1 MRRVK
6 DPIAFPC
13 YVIRHTTFLILV
25 PQHFRII
32 AVPMQNGECTVH
44 LLLSFV
50 RTVFGLHL
58 KDMNVPLL
66 LIKLLRNELRDS
78 NRFSGLWKSY
88 EKLIRREVHL
98 SVRVAGITLSKP
110 LLYDITHAYDLHPVV
125 KVMCYK

>member
-1 MRRVK
+1 
-6 DPIAFPC
+6 
-13 YVIRHTTFLILV
+13 
-25 PQHFRII
+25 
-32 AVPMQNGECTVH
+32 MQNGECTVH

-88 EKLIRREVHL
+88 EKTYQEGSSLISTCCWNHPIQTTVIRYNTC
-98 SVRVAGITLSKP
+98 VRSAPSG
-110 LLYDITHAYDLHPVV
+110 
-125 KVMCYK
+125 